1 MDAKE
6 FSADFETV
14 DDLLW
19 AATTKQL
26 AAKGVI
32 RILAQKRVG
41 PLVELTQAR
50 RLMPNAYSQVG
61 CENPATSSIS
71 AALDRGQIS
80 GTSFGSTFGVLPL
93 SCRKNA
99 GQDDTY
105 ELWKVRMEKAAEA
118 INFPASLAQALL
130 GALGELED
138 NINLHSEKAASGILV
153 YSTDSGM
160 LEFVVSDTGIG
171 VLESLRKNSEFSTL
185 NDSGTALSI
194 AIADGNSRFDR
205 TSGHGLGIGQLFRAL
220 AGYEGEVRF
229 RSGDHALTL
238 SGRNPGQNGTLKL
251 ARKANLAG
259 LTISVICGTPRLPS
273 R

>member
-1 MDAKE
+1 MLERISDIQGIG
-6 FSADFETV
+6 
-14 DDLLW
+14 LLHQ
-19 AATTKQL
+19 ANGKPFTCKNATLIYGDNGRGKSTL
-26 AAKGVI
+26 AT
-32 RILAQKRVG
+32 ILRSVATG
-41 PLVELTQAR
+41 DPL
-50 RLMPNAYSQVG
+50 
-61 CENPATSSIS
+61 I
-71 AALDRGQIS
+71 IS
-80 GTSFGSTFGVLPL
+80 GCKTIDGTLPVKVNLQFGNGHLVSFQNGAWTERRP
-93 SCRKNA
+93 
-99 GQDDTY
+99 
-105 ELWKVRMEKAAEA
+105 ELLV
-118 INFPASLAQALL
+118 FDAQALV

-171 VLESLRKNSEFSTL
+171 VLESLRKNPEFSTL
-185 NDSGTALSI
+185 IDSGTALSI

-238 SGRNPGQNGTLKL
+238 SGRNPSQNGTLKL

-273 R
+273 G